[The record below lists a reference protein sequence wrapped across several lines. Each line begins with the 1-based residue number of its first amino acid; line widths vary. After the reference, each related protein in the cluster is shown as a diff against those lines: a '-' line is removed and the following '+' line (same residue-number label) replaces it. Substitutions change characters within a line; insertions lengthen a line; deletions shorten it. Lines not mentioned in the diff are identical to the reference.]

1 MLTRV
6 ALKIILD
13 GHDTGSKTTAE
24 LRELL
29 KSSINSSVDS
39 SPLANE
45 VSKGKLSKADFEKYK
60 ADIYTLM
67 EDADITIE
75 DRKEIF
81 DQVSRGM
88 VIATLL

>member
-6 ALKIILD
+6 ALKMLLND
-13 GHDTGSKTTAE
+13 QNTGNKSAAE
-24 LRELL
+24 LKELL

-39 SPLANE
+39 SPLAKE
-45 VSKGKLSKADFEKYK
+45 VAKGKLSKADFEKYK
-60 ADIYTLM
+60 ADIYKLM
-67 EDADITIE
+67 EDTDMTIE